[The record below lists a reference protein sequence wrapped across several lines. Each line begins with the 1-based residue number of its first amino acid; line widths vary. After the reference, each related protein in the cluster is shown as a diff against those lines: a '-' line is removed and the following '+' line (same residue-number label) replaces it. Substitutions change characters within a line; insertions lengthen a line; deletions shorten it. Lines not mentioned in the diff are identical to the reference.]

1 MIRRD
6 RFEHLRRT
14 VGAGIKILRDIV
26 ATGRGR
32 LRIGEIPYASRA
44 APCESKRDSMWPGFP
59 RPVAAKMTA
68 TVSLR
73 FLRSRCRIDRLVV
86 HLGVRDVAFTC
97 SVSLHGPAPRSP
109 HDSNFL
115 LNNIRTYRDH
125 GEGMRG
131 CAAVAFY
138 LCAAS
143 AVAMSALRLGLRQ
156 QPIWWG
162 GAAGGFDGRV

>member
-14 VGAGIKILRDIV
+14 VGAGFKILLDLV

-32 LRIGEIPYASRA
+32 LRIVEIPYASRA
-44 APCESKRDSMWPGFP
+44 APCESKLDSRWPGFP
-59 RPVAAKMTA
+59 RAVAAKLTA

-73 FLRSRCRIDRLVV
+73 FLLSRCRIDRLVV
-86 HLGVRDVAFTC
+86 HLGVLDVAFNC
-97 SVSLHGPAPRSP
+97 GVSLHGPAPRSP
-109 HDSNFL
+109 HDSNFMI
-115 LNNIRTYRDH
+115 NNILTYRDH
-125 GEGMRG
+125 GEGMGG

-138 LCAAS
+138 LCAAW

-162 GAAGGFDGRV
+162 GAAGA